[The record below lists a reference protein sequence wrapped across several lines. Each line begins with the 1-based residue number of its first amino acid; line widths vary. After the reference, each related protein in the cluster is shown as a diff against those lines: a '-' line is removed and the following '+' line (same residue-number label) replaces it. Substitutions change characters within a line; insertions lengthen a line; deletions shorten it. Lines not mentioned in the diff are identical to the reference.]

1 MRPALWP
8 RAQRAPNFLVMSRP
22 PSDELLSR
30 LKALVGPYGW
40 TDDPEILAPRL
51 VEWRDRWS
59 GATPLMLSPA
69 STEETAAV
77 VRLCAEAGVPLTV
90 QGGNTGLVGGQIP
103 QGEILLST
111 RRMRAIRDVDPVDD
125 VLVAE
130 AGVTL
135 AEVQAAAEAAGRR
148 FPLSLASEGTAT
160 IGGVVSTN
168 AGGVAV
174 LRFGTARDLVLG
186 LEAVLPDGQIWRG
199 LRRLRK
205 DNTGYDLKGLL
216 SGAEGTLG
224 VVTAASLKLFPRPGG
239 KATAM
244 VGVESPEAALD
255 LLARARQSADA
266 GLEAFELMARQGV
279 EFVLRNIPGH
289 RDPLSGDPPWRVLIE
304 IASPDPVGAG
314 SLMESLL
321 SGASEAGVIGEAVI
335 AASESQAAALWSL
348 RENQSAAQKPEG
360 ATWKHDISVPVSQV
374 PRFIREA
381 SRAMSAFAPGCRISA
396 FGHVGDG
403 NIHFDVLR
411 PQGGDDAAHIAR
423 RTEGQARVH
432 DIAIALGGSVS
443 AEHGLGVMKADEARR
458 QKDPT
463 EVALLMAIRTS
474 LDPGRILNPR
484 VLF

>member
-1 MRPALWP
+1 MTSA
-8 RAQRAPNFLVMSRP
+8 
-22 PSDELLSR
+22 PSDAFLKR
-30 LKALVGPYGW
+30 LKALVGPEGW
-40 TDDPEILAPRL
+40 TDDPDILAPRL

-59 GATPLMLSPA
+59 GRTPLMLSPA
-69 STEETAAV
+69 TPEETAAIV
-77 VRLCAEAGVPLTV
+77 GLCAAEGAPLTL

-135 AEVQAAAEAAGRR
+135 AEVQAAAAAVGRR

-160 IGGVVSTN
+160 LGGVVSTN

-186 LEAVLPDGQIWRG
+186 LEAVLPNGEIWRG

-224 VVTAASLKLFPRPGG
+224 VITAASVKLFPQPAGR
-239 KATAM
+239 AVAM
-244 VGVESPEAALD
+244 VGLDSPQAALD
-255 LLARARQSADA
+255 LLTRARRAVDA

-279 EFVLRNIPGH
+279 VFALRNIPGQ
-289 RDPLSGDPPWRVLIE
+289 RDPLTTDPPWRVLLE
-304 IASPDPVGAG
+304 IASPDP
-314 SLMESLL
+314 E
-321 SGASEAGVIGEAVI
+321 EAGRRMEALLAEACEQGAAGEAVI
-335 AASESQAAALWSL
+335 AASEAQAAAFWSL

-374 PRFIREA
+374 PRFIHEA
-381 SRAMSAFAPGCRISA
+381 SEAMAAFAPGCRISA

-411 PQGGDDAAHIAR
+411 PEGGDDAPHLVR
-423 RTEGQARVH
+423 RAEGQARVH

-458 QKDPT
+458 QKDPA
-463 EVALLMAIRTS
+463 EIALLSAIRVA

>member
-1 MRPALWP
+1 MI
-8 RAQRAPNFLVMSRP
+8 RP
-22 PSDELLSR
+22 PSDDLVNQ
-30 LKALVGPYGW
+30 LKAVVGPAGW
-40 TDDPEILAPRL
+40 TADPEILAPRL

-69 STEETAAV
+69 STEETAAI
-77 VRLCAEAGVPLTV
+77 VRLCAAAGAPLTV

-111 RRMRAIRDVDPVDD
+111 RRMRSIRDVDPVDD

-130 AGVTL
+130 AGATL
-135 AEVQAAAEAAGRR
+135 AEVQAAAEAFGRR

-186 LEAVLPDGQIWRG
+186 LEAVLPNGEVWCG

-224 VVTAASLKLFPRPGG
+224 IITAASLKLFPRPAG

-244 VGVESPEAALD
+244 VGVESPGAALD
-255 LLARARQSADA
+255 LLARARQAADA
-266 GLEAFELMARQGV
+266 GLEAFELMARQGLD
-279 EFVLRNIPGH
+279 FALRNIPGQ
-289 RDPLSGDPPWRVLIE
+289 RDPLPGRPPWYVLIE
-304 IASPDPVGAG
+304 IASPDPATAG
-314 SLMESLL
+314 RQMEDLL
-321 SGASEAGVIGEAVI
+321 DAAAREGVVLDAVI
-335 AASESQAAALWSL
+335 AAGEAQSAALWSL

-374 PRFIREA
+374 PRFIQEA
-381 SRAMSAFAPGCRISA
+381 SDAMAAFAPGCRISA

-411 PQGGDDAAHIAR
+411 PEGGDDAVHLVR
-423 RTEGQARVH
+423 RAEGQSRVH

-443 AEHGLGVMKADEARR
+443 AEHGLGVMKAEEARR
-458 QKDPT
+458 QKAPA
-463 EVALLMAIRTS
+463 EVALLTTIRAA

>member
-1 MRPALWP
+1 MI
-8 RAQRAPNFLVMSRP
+8 RP
-22 PSDELLSR
+22 PSDDLVNR
-30 LKALVGPYGW
+30 LKALVGPEGW
-40 TDDPEILAPRL
+40 TDDPDILAPRL

-59 GATPLMLSPA
+59 GRTPLMLSPA
-69 STEETAAV
+69 STEETAAIV
-77 VRLCAEAGVPLTV
+77 GLCAAAGAPLTV

-135 AEVQAAAEAAGRR
+135 AEVQAAAAVAGRR

-160 IGGVVSTN
+160 LGGVISTN

-186 LEAVLPDGQIWRG
+186 LEAVLPNGEIWRG

-205 DNTGYDLKGLL
+205 DNTGYDLRGLL

-224 VVTAASLKLFPRPGG
+224 VITAASVKLFPQPAGQ
-239 KATAM
+239 AVAM
-244 VGVESPEAALD
+244 VGLESPQAALD
-255 LLARARQSADA
+255 LLTRARRAVDA

-279 EFVLRNIPGH
+279 VFALRNIPGQ
-289 RDPLSGDPPWRVLIE
+289 RDPLTSDPPWRVLLE
-304 IASPDPVGAG
+304 IASPDPEEAG
-314 SLMESLL
+314 RRMESLL
-321 SGASEAGVIGEAVI
+321 AEACEQGLAGEAVI
-335 AASESQAAALWSL
+335 AASEAQAAAFWSL

-374 PRFIREA
+374 PRFIHEA
-381 SRAMSAFAPGCRISA
+381 SEAMAAFSSGCRISA

-411 PQGGDDAAHIAR
+411 PEGGDDAPHLVQRA
-423 RTEGQARVH
+423 EGQARVH

-443 AEHGLGVMKADEARR
+443 AEHGLGVMKAEEARR
-458 QKDPT
+458 QKDPA
-463 EVALLMAIRTS
+463 EVALLTTIRAA

>member
-1 MRPALWP
+1 
-8 RAQRAPNFLVMSRP
+8 
-22 PSDELLSR
+22 
-30 LKALVGPYGW
+30 
-40 TDDPEILAPRL
+40 
-51 VEWRDRWS
+51 
-59 GATPLMLSPA
+59 MLSPA
-69 STEETAAV
+69 STQETAAI
-77 VRLCAEAGVPLTV
+77 VRLCAAEGVALTV

-103 QGEILLST
+103 QGEVLLST
-111 RRMRAIRDVDPVDD
+111 RRMRTIRDVDPVDD

-135 AEVQAAAEAAGRR
+135 AEVQAAAAEAGRR

-160 IGGVVSTN
+160 LGGVVSTN

-174 LRFGTARDLVLG
+174 LRFGTARDLILG
-186 LEAVLPDGQIWRG
+186 LEAVLPNGEVWGG

-224 VVTAASLKLFPRPGG
+224 VITAASVKLFPRPAGR
-239 KATAM
+239 AVAM
-244 VGVESPEAALD
+244 VGLESPDAALD
-255 LLARARQSADA
+255 LLSRARRNADA

-279 EFVLRNIPGH
+279 EFALRNISGQ
-289 RDPLSGDPPWRVLIE
+289 RDPLPGAPPWRVLLE
-304 IASPDPVGAG
+304 IASPDPAGAG
-314 SLMESLL
+314 RLMETLL
-321 SGASEAGVIGEAVI
+321 SEASEAGVIGEAVI
-335 AASESQAAALWSL
+335 AAGEAQAAALWSL

-374 PRFIREA
+374 PRFLREA
-381 SRAMSAFAPGCRISA
+381 GGAMAAFAPGCRISA

-411 PQGGDDAAHIAR
+411 PEGGDDAAHVAR
-423 RTEGQARVH
+423 RAEGQARVH

-458 QKDPT
+458 QKDPA
-463 EVALLMAIRTS
+463 EIALLATIRAA

>member
-1 MRPALWP
+1 MT
-8 RAQRAPNFLVMSRP
+8 VP
-22 PSDELLSR
+22 PSDALLNR
-30 LKALVGPYGW
+30 LKALVGPSGW

-69 STEETAAV
+69 TTGETAAI
-77 VRLCAEAGVPLTV
+77 VRFCAAEGLALTV

-135 AEVQAAAEAAGRR
+135 AEVQAAAAEAGRR

-160 IGGVVSTN
+160 LGGVVSTN

-174 LRFGTARDLVLG
+174 LRFGSARDLVLG
-186 LEAVLPDGQIWRG
+186 LEAVLPNGEVWGG

-224 VVTAASLKLFPRPGG
+224 VITAASVKLFPRPAGR
-239 KATAM
+239 AVAM
-244 VGVESPEAALD
+244 VALEGPDAALD
-255 LLARARQSADA
+255 LLSRARRNADA
-266 GLEAFELMARQGV
+266 GLEAFELMARQGI
-279 EFVLRNIPGH
+279 EFALRNIPGQ
-289 RDPLSGDPPWRVLIE
+289 RDPLSGAPPWRVLLE
-304 IASPDPVGAG
+304 IASPDPAGAG
-314 SLMESLL
+314 HLMETLL
-321 SGASEAGVIGEAVI
+321 SEASEAGVIGEAVI

-374 PRFIREA
+374 PRFLREA
-381 SRAMSAFAPGCRISA
+381 SGAMAAFVPGCRISA

-411 PQGGDDAAHIAR
+411 PEGGDNAAHLAR
-423 RTEGQARVH
+423 RAEGQARVH

-458 QKDPT
+458 QKDPA
-463 EVALLMAIRTS
+463 EIALLTTIRS
-474 LDPGRILNPR
+474 ALDPGRILNPR

>member
-1 MRPALWP
+1 MI
-8 RAQRAPNFLVMSRP
+8 RP
-22 PSDELLSR
+22 PSDDLVNR
-30 LKALVGPYGW
+30 LKALVGPEGW
-40 TDDPEILAPRL
+40 TDDPDILAPRL

-59 GATPLMLSPA
+59 GRTPLMLSPA

-77 VRLCAEAGVPLTV
+77 VGLCAAAGAPLTV

-111 RRMRAIRDVDPVDD
+111 RRLRTIRDVDPVDD

-135 AEVQAAAEAAGRR
+135 AEVQAAAAVAGRR

-160 IGGVVSTN
+160 LGGVVSTN

-186 LEAVLPDGQIWRG
+186 LEAVLPNGEIWRG

-205 DNTGYDLKGLL
+205 DNTGYDLRGLL

-224 VVTAASLKLFPRPGG
+224 VITAASVKLFPQPAGR
-239 KATAM
+239 AVAM
-244 VGVESPEAALD
+244 VGLESPQAALD
-255 LLARARQSADA
+255 LLTRARRAVDA

-279 EFVLRNIPGH
+279 VFALRNIPGQ
-289 RDPLSGDPPWRVLIE
+289 RDPLTTDPPWRVLLE
-304 IASPDPVGAG
+304 IASPDLDGAG
-314 SLMESLL
+314 RRMESLL
-321 SGASEAGVIGEAVI
+321 AEACEQGLAGEAVI
-335 AASESQAAALWSL
+335 AASEAQAAAFWSL

-374 PRFIREA
+374 PRFIHEA
-381 SRAMSAFAPGCRISA
+381 SEAMAAFSPGCRISA

-411 PQGGDDAAHIAR
+411 PEGGDDAPHLVQRA
-423 RTEGQARVH
+423 EGQARVH

-443 AEHGLGVMKADEARR
+443 AEHGLGVMKAEEARR
-458 QKDPT
+458 QKDPA
-463 EVALLMAIRTS
+463 EVALLTTIRAA

>member
-1 MRPALWP
+1 MT
-8 RAQRAPNFLVMSRP
+8 VP
-22 PSDELLSR
+22 PSDALLNR
-30 LKALVGPYGW
+30 LKALVGPSGW

-51 VEWRDRWS
+51 VEWRDRWT
-59 GATPLMLSPA
+59 GTTPLMLSPA
-69 STEETAAV
+69 TTGETAAI
-77 VRLCAEAGVPLTV
+77 VRFCAAEGLALTV

-135 AEVQAAAEAAGRR
+135 AEVQAAAAEAGRR

-160 IGGVVSTN
+160 LGGVVSTN

-174 LRFGTARDLVLG
+174 LRFGSARDLVLG
-186 LEAVLPDGQIWRG
+186 LEAVLPNGEVWGG

-224 VVTAASLKLFPRPGG
+224 IITAASVKLFPRPAGR
-239 KATAM
+239 AVAM
-244 VGVESPEAALD
+244 VALEGPDAALD
-255 LLARARQSADA
+255 LLSRARRNADA
-266 GLEAFELMARQGV
+266 GLEAFELMARQGI
-279 EFVLRNIPGH
+279 EFALRNIPGQ
-289 RDPLSGDPPWRVLIE
+289 RDPLSGAPPWRVLLE
-304 IASPDPVGAG
+304 IASPDPAGAG
-314 SLMESLL
+314 HLMETLL
-321 SGASEAGVIGEAVI
+321 SEASEAGVIGEAVI

-374 PRFIREA
+374 PRFLREA
-381 SRAMSAFAPGCRISA
+381 SGAMAAFVPGCRISA

-411 PQGGDDAAHIAR
+411 PEGGDNAAHLAR
-423 RTEGQARVH
+423 RAEGQARVH

-458 QKDPT
+458 QKDPA
-463 EVALLMAIRTS
+463 EIALLTTIRS
-474 LDPGRILNPR
+474 ALDPGRILNPR

>member
-1 MRPALWP
+1 MTSA
-8 RAQRAPNFLVMSRP
+8 
-22 PSDELLSR
+22 PSDAFLKR
-30 LKALVGPYGW
+30 LKALVGPEGW
-40 TDDPEILAPRL
+40 TDDPDILAPRL

-59 GATPLMLSPA
+59 GRTPLMLSPA
-69 STEETAAV
+69 TPEETAAIV
-77 VRLCAEAGVPLTV
+77 GLCAAEGAPLTL

-135 AEVQAAAEAAGRR
+135 AEVQAAAAAVGRR

-160 IGGVVSTN
+160 LGGVVSTN

-186 LEAVLPDGQIWRG
+186 LEAVLPNGEIWRG

-224 VVTAASLKLFPRPGG
+224 VITAASVKLFPQPAGR
-239 KATAM
+239 AVAM
-244 VGVESPEAALD
+244 VGLDSPQAALD
-255 LLARARQSADA
+255 LLTRARRAVDA

-279 EFVLRNIPGH
+279 VFALRNIPGQ
-289 RDPLSGDPPWRVLIE
+289 RDPLTTDPPWRVLLE
-304 IASPDPVGAG
+304 IASPDPEEAG
-314 SLMESLL
+314 RRMESLL
-321 SGASEAGVIGEAVI
+321 AEACEQGAAGEAVI
-335 AASESQAAALWSL
+335 AASEAQAAAFWSL

-374 PRFIREA
+374 PRFIHEA
-381 SRAMSAFAPGCRISA
+381 SEAMAAFAPGCRISA

-411 PQGGDDAAHIAR
+411 PEGGDDAPHLVR
-423 RTEGQARVH
+423 RAEGQARVH

-458 QKDPT
+458 QKDPA
-463 EVALLMAIRTS
+463 EIALLSAIRVA